1 MNIQDLTHTDTLNSA
16 DTLLQ
21 KQAQLDQKLI
31 ISFSNLTPTETN
43 QLVTLFEH
51 YFVTFAQDEQA
62 LSGLFTYQALSELI
76 QNTSLFND
84 AAQHAM
90 ETILNQHR
98 IVWQLPN
105 QQIDLTTSG
114 LVYAI
119 LNTTPDSFYD
129 GGKYFQ
135 KGDAITQIE
144 TLVASGA
151 DVIEVGG
158 QSTRPGYTEISS
170 EEELERILPYIDILK
185 SRFPDIF
192 IAVDSYKPKVIE
204 KSIDAGVHIINDING
219 FVDDPR
225 KIELVKNSKVG
236 LVSMLNR
243 RLMNEPITYTKV
255 IETFDDQLQIFKNAN
270 IDLNRVSLDP
280 GIGFSTVGNLNNDLA
295 LMHGIKKLNQY
306 QLPIMTA
313 VSNKSYLQKLLGLAK
328 DDRLTMTLITE
339 ALLYSAGNR
348 ILRVHNVA
356 ETVQMRTLIDTIHKS
371 YLV

>member
-158 QSTRPGYTEISS
+158 
-170 EEELERILPYIDILK
+170 
-185 SRFPDIF
+185 
-192 IAVDSYKPKVIE
+192 A
-204 KSIDAGVHIINDING
+204 INT
-219 FVDDPR
+219 
-225 KIELVKNSKVG
+225 SG
-236 LVSMLNR
+236 L
-243 RLMNEPITYTKV
+243 
-255 IETFDDQLQIFKNAN
+255 
-270 IDLNRVSLDP
+270 
-280 GIGFSTVGNLNNDLA
+280 
-295 LMHGIKKLNQY
+295 H
-306 QLPIMTA
+306 
-313 VSNKSYLQKLLGLAK
+313 
-328 DDRLTMTLITE
+328 
-339 ALLYSAGNR
+339 
-348 ILRVHNVA
+348 
-356 ETVQMRTLIDTIHKS
+356 
-371 YLV
+371 